1 MCILFVCV
9 CVQGEPG
16 AGGAPGGQ
24 GSPGM
29 QGMPGERG
37 AAGLPGVKG
46 ERVSITPIQLYLFQ
60 NCVKYRVKYFFYKV
74 KMGKRLQFNIIT
86 SDLHKLSLFRVILE
100 PRELMVSLAKMAC
113 VV

>member
-1 MCILFVCV
+1 MDYALAANETSLVDYKVDIFVSLV

-37 AAGLPGVKG
+37 ASGLPGVKG
-46 ERVSITPIQLYLFQ
+46 ERVSVQCITRKNTHLFSI
-60 NCVKYRVKYFFYKV
+60 NTTLICINV
-74 KMGKRLQFNIIT
+74 M
-86 SDLHKLSLFRVILE
+86 SLLVLG
-100 PRELMVSLAKMAC
+100 
-113 VV
+113 